1 MYNFENLLSES
12 GEYGVATEIRPPLVV
27 LSGLASSHIGEIIV
41 FETGE
46 VGEVFMLERDQV
58 QVQVFSSNPIKVG
71 TRATRTNKTISVP
84 VGDELLGKIITPL
97 GDQKSAEQTY
107 TRPTTEQEIDISA
120 PGISE
125 RAKIDKP
132 FFTGTAVIDMM
143 IPLGCGQKE
152 LVIGDRKTGKTSFLL
167 STIKNQIKQQGTIAI
182 YAAVSKQKS
191 DIKKIQDFFVKEG
204 LVDSTVIVATESDD
218 SPSLIFLTP
227 YSAMTIG
234 EYFLAQGH
242 NVLVVLDDLSTH
254 AKFYREVSLL
264 ANRFPGRD
272 SYPGD
277 IFYTHARL
285 LERAG
290 NFKYKEGN
298 RSLTVLPVAEI
309 VEGDFTGYIATN
321 LMGMTDGHI
330 YFDSNVY
337 YKGIRPAVNI
347 SLSVTRVGRQAQ
359 NDLTRSINRELTA
372 FLALYD
378 KMQNL
383 SHFGAE
389 LSDTVKQVLSTG
401 EVVYAFFEQPYK
413 VVITLEVQIILF
425 SMLWLKF
432 FDKASKEDIGKYRDA
447 LSKAYQNPSNKQL
460 IDNFLQNSK
469 TFNELLGKISQYRD
483 QLLIM
488 CNAQPSSSTQKAIG
502 QVDQMIQQEQKDGE
516 AVNPD
521 QEKSEERKDGEKKE

>member
-12 GEYGVATEIRPPLVV
+12 GEYGVAIEVRPPLVV
-27 LSGLASSHIGEIIV
+27 LSGLAHSHIGEIIV
-41 FETGE
+41 FETGD

-58 QVQVFSSNPIKVG
+58 QVQVFSTQPIKVG
-71 TRATRTNKTISVP
+71 TRATRTGKTISVP
-84 VGDELLGKIITPL
+84 VGDEMLGKIINPL
-97 GDQKSAEQTY
+97 GENKSDSQTY
-107 TRPTTEQEIDISA
+107 TRPIEEHEIDISA
-120 PGISE
+120 PGIPQ

-143 IPLGCGQKE
+143 VPLGCGQKE

-167 STIKNQIKQQGTIAI
+167 STIKNQIEQHNTIAI

-191 DIKKIQDFFVKEG
+191 DIKKIQDFFDKEG
-204 LVDSTVIVATESDD
+204 LTDNTVIVAAEADD
-218 SPSLIFLTP
+218 SPSLIYLTP

-234 EYFLAQGH
+234 EYFLHKGH

-290 NFKYKEGN
+290 NFKFKDGS

-337 YKGIRPAVNI
+337 YNGVRPAVNI
-347 SLSVTRVGRQAQ
+347 PLSVTRVGRQAQ
-359 NDLTRSINRELTA
+359 NELTRSINRELTA

-378 KMQNL
+378 KMQHL

-389 LSDTVKQVLSTG
+389 LSDTVKQVLTTG
-401 EVVYAFFEQPYK
+401 EVVHAFFEQSYK
-413 VVITLEVQIILF
+413 VVVTLEVQIILF
-425 SMLWLKF
+425 SMLWLRLF
-432 FDKASKEDIGKYRDA
+432 EKAGKDDIAQYRDA
-447 LSKAYQNPSNKQL
+447 LSKAYKNPSNKQL
-460 IDNFLQNSK
+460 LDNFLQNSK
-469 TFNELLGKISQYRD
+469 TFNELLGQIAKYKD
-483 QLLIM
+483 QLLTM
-488 CNAQPSSSTQKAIG
+488 CNAVNTQKTARN
-502 QVDQMIQQEQKDGE
+502 VDQIIQKND
-516 AVNPD
+516 
-521 QEKSEERKDGEKKE
+521 SEEQNGEKKKD

>member
-1 MYNFENLLSES
+1 MYNFEELLSS
-12 GEYGVATEIRPPLVV
+12 TGEFGLVTEIRLPIVV
-27 LSGLASSHIGEIIV
+27 IAGLANVHIGEIIV
-41 FETGE
+41 FENGAL
-46 VGEVFMLERDQV
+46 GEVFLLERDRV
-58 QVQVFSSNPIKVG
+58 QVQIFSTQPIIVG
-71 TRATRTNKTISVP
+71 TRATRTNKTIAVP
-84 VGDELLGKIITPL
+84 VGDELLGKIINPL
-97 GDQKSAEQTY
+97 GDSKSEKQEYA
-107 TRPTTEQEIDISA
+107 RPELEQEIDIAA
-120 PGISE
+120 PGIE
-125 RAKIDKP
+125 KRVKITKP
-132 FFTGTAVIDMM
+132 FSTGTAVIDMM

-152 LVIGDRKTGKTSFLL
+152 LIIGDRKTGKTSFLL
-167 STIKNQIKQQGTIAI
+167 SVIKNQVQLGTVIIYGAI
-182 YAAVSKQKS
+182 SKQKS
-191 DIKKIQDFFVKEG
+191 DIKKIQNFFAKEG
-204 LVDSTVIVATESDD
+204 LTDSTVIVATESDD

-234 EYFLAQGH
+234 EYFLSQGK

-290 NFKYKEGN
+290 NFKYEDSE

-337 YKGIRPAVNI
+337 YRGIRPAVNI

-359 NDLTRSINRELTA
+359 NNLTRSINRELTA
-372 FLALYD
+372 FLALYE

-389 LSDTVKQVLSTG
+389 LSDTVKQVLTTG
-401 EVVYAFFEQPYK
+401 EMVYAFFEQQYK
-413 VVITLEVQIILF
+413 VVVSLEVQITLF

-432 FDKASKEDIGKYRDA
+432 FEKTDKDSIALYREA
-447 LSKAYQNPSNKQL
+447 LNTAYKNPSNRQK
-460 IDNFLQNSK
+460 IDDFLRSSK
-469 TFNELLGKISQYRD
+469 SFNELLGKVSEYKS
-483 QLLIM
+483 QLLAM
-488 CNAQPSSSTQKAIG
+488 CNVNTNVPTESIIKQVEQIVEENEAGSDDTHDPSESSK
-502 QVDQMIQQEQKDGE
+502 
-516 AVNPD
+516 
-521 QEKSEERKDGEKKE
+521 

>member
-1 MYNFENLLSES
+1 MYNFEELLAET
-12 GEYGVATEIRPPLVV
+12 GEYGVSVEVRPPLVV
-27 LSGLASSHIGEIIV
+27 LSGLTNSKVGEIIV

-46 VGEVFMLERDQV
+46 VGEVFMLERDKV
-58 QVQVFSSNPIKVG
+58 QVQVFSTSPIRAG
-71 TRATRTNKTISVP
+71 TRATRTNQTVSVP
-84 VGDELLGKIITPL
+84 VGDELLGKIVNPL
-97 GDQKSAEQTY
+97 GQSKSAHQDYSPPQSE
-107 TRPTTEQEIDISA
+107 RDLDISA
-120 PGISE
+120 PGISA

-132 FFTGTAVIDMM
+132 FYTGTSVIDMM

-167 STIKNQIKQQGTIAI
+167 STIKNQVNQFGTIAI
-182 YAAVSKQKS
+182 YAAISKQKS
-191 DIKKIQDFFVKEG
+191 DIKKIQDFFEAEN
-204 LVDSTVIVATESDD
+204 LTDSTVIVATEADD
-218 SPSLIFLTP
+218 SPSLIYLTP

-234 EYFLAQGH
+234 EYFLERGH

-290 NFKYKEGN
+290 NFKYKDGN

-401 EVVYAFFEQPYK
+401 ETVYAFFEQPYK
-413 VVITLEVQIILF
+413 VVISQEVQIILF

-432 FDKASKEDIGKYRDA
+432 FDKTSKEDIALYRDA
-447 LSKAYQNPSNKQL
+447 LNKAYQNPANKQL
-460 IDNFLQNSK
+460 IDNFLQSS
-469 TFNELLGKISQYRD
+469 TSFNELLGKIAQYKN
-483 QLLIM
+483 QLLSM
-488 CNAQPSSSTQKAIG
+488 CNAAPAESTEKMIGKVDELIQGSAKQSSSAEEDTPDSSD
-502 QVDQMIQQEQKDGE
+502 QVGDK
-516 AVNPD
+516 
-521 QEKSEERKDGEKKE
+521 KSN

>member
-1 MYNFENLLSES
+1 MYNFEELLSES
-12 GEYGVATEIRPPLVV
+12 GEYGIVTEARPPLIV
-27 LSGLASSHIGEIIV
+27 LSGLANVHVGEIIV
-41 FETGE
+41 FETGQI
-46 VGEVFMLERDQV
+46 GEVFTLGRDQV
-58 QVQVFSSNPIKVG
+58 QVQIFSPGSIRVG
-71 TRATRTNKTISVP
+71 TRATRTNKTIGIP
-84 VGDELLGKIITPL
+84 VGEELLGKIIDPL
-97 GDQKSAEQTY
+97 GESKSEGQEY
-107 TRPTTEQEIDISA
+107 TRPEEEKEIDVSA
-120 PGISE
+120 PGLIT
-125 RAKIDKP
+125 RAKITKP
-132 FFTGTAVIDMM
+132 FSTGTAVIDMM
-143 IPLGCGQKE
+143 IPLGCGQKQ

-167 STIKNQIKQQGTIAI
+167 SVIKNQVKLGTVIV
-182 YAAVSKQKS
+182 YAAISKQKS
-191 DIKKIQDFFVKEG
+191 DIKKIQNFFIDEG
-204 LVDSTVIVATESDD
+204 LTNNTVVVASEPDD

-234 EYFLAQGH
+234 EFFLSQGK

-264 ANRFPGRD
+264 ADRFPGRD

-290 NFKYKEGN
+290 NFKFEGGE

-337 YKGIRPAVNI
+337 YRGIRPAVNI

-372 FLALYD
+372 FLALYE

-401 EVVYAFFEQPYK
+401 EMVYAFFEQLYK
-413 VVITLEVQIILF
+413 VVVALEVQIILF

-432 FDKASKEDIGKYRDA
+432 FDKTDKDSIATYREA
-447 LSKAYQNPSNKQL
+447 LNNAYQNPSNKQL
-460 IDNFLQNSK
+460 LDNFLQNSK
-469 TFNELLGKISQYRD
+469 SFNELLGKISQYKA
-483 QLLIM
+483 QLLEM
-488 CNAQPSSSTQKAIG
+488 CNITGTTDTQAAIK
-502 QVDQMIQQEQKDGE
+502 QVDSLVQKKE
-516 AVNPD
+516 
-521 QEKSEERKDGEKKE
+521 GEKEDAKQK